1 MRRLAYILAKVT
13 YNLGL
18 GFAALE
24 YCKRTT
30 ISTHRRSFQLA
41 ISSIVLAHLVSFL
54 LFLLHC
60 QPIEKAWMPGT
71 DGRCLATK
79 PLFYGTSI
87 AMLVTNLVAILLPI
101 PLLCKLRLTRAE
113 RVRSIALILLGLL
126 TPVCSLARICQI
138 ETMIKHGDSTMLVV
152 WGTLENCVG
161 VSTDSTFTI
170 CREAMVFY

>member
-1 MRRLAYILAKVT
+1 
-13 YNLGL
+13 
-18 GFAALE
+18 
-24 YCKRTT
+24 
-30 ISTHRRSFQLA
+30 
-41 ISSIVLAHLVSFL
+41 
-54 LFLLHC
+54 
-60 QPIEKAWMPGT
+60 MPGT

-170 CREAMVFY
+170 CREAMVLY